1 MKTTALTRT
10 LARLVVALFVCSIAA
25 SAQTPTPTTTPTP
38 TASSSPPAT
47 DIFLVDLQKRG
58 GRWQTGAPVNIT
70 RREGYDNQPSFLPD
84 GRTLLYTSIREDK
97 QADIYRYDYRAAS
110 ETRLTA
116 TAESEYSPTLT
127 PDGRYFSVIRVEADS
142 TQRLWKFPLRGGG
155 PPALVLERIKPVG
168 YHLWLDARTLA
179 LFILGEPNTLQVVET
194 GTEKPSVV
202 LENIGRS
209 LQRIPQRR
217 AMSIVHKTGEKDWM
231 IKSLDFKTRAL
242 TNITKTLNGSED
254 LAWTPDGALLMA
266 QGSKLFIMHPAR
278 ETVWRELADF
288 SPARLKNIT
297 RLAVSPRGDRLALV
311 AVPEK

>member
-1 MKTTALTRT
+1 MKITIART
-10 LARLVVALFVCSIAA
+10 LARIVAAVFICSIAVNG
-25 SAQTPTPTTTPTP
+25 QTPTPTPAPSTQ
-38 TASSSPPAT
+38 APPAT
-47 DIFLVDLQKRG
+47 DIFLVSLQKRG
-58 GRWQTGAPVNIT
+58 GRWQAGQPLNIT
-70 RREGYDNQPSFLPD
+70 RRAGYDNQPSFLPD

-155 PPALVLERIKPVG
+155 TPAPVLEKIKPVG

-194 GTEKPSVV
+194 GTEKASVV

-209 LQRIPQRR
+209 LQRIPQRQ
-217 AMSIVHKTGEKDWM
+217 AMSVVHKIGEKEWM
-231 IKSLDFKTRAL
+231 IKSLDFKTRRL
-242 TNITKTLNGSED
+242 TTVTKTLDGSED
-254 LAWTPDGALLMA
+254 LTWTPDGALLMA
-266 QGSKLFIMHPAR
+266 QESKLFIMYPAR
-278 ETVWRELADF
+278 EAIWRELADF
-288 SPARLKNIT
+288 SAARLKNIT
-297 RLAVSPRGDRLALV
+297 RLAISPKGDRLALV